1 MENFDK
7 SEIEKFS
14 SLAEQ
19 WWDPSGKFKPLH
31 LINPLRA
38 DYISSKVNLKNKK
51 ILDVGCGGGILS
63 ESLALKGAKVK
74 GIDLA
79 EGPLKVAK
87 IREQKSNLGITYEKI
102 ETSKLIKKKEKFD
115 VITCLEMLEHVP
127 DPEKTVKECSE
138 LLNDNGDIFFS
149 TINRNLKAFTLAIL
163 GAEYI
168 LNILPKGTHDYEK
181 LIKPSEL
188 LTYIN
193 KSGLD
198 FLEIK
203 GMTYIPFFDIVK
215 LSNDPSVNY
224 IIHARKK

>member
-14 SLAEQ
+14 SLADQ

-38 DYISSKVNLKNKK
+38 DYISSKVNLKSKK
-51 ILDVGCGGGILS
+51 ILDVGCGGGILA

-79 EGPLKVAK
+79 DGPLEVAK
-87 IREQKSNLGITYEKI
+87 IREQKRNLGITYEKI

-138 LLNDNGDIFFS
+138 LLNNSGDIFFS

-188 LTYIN
+188 LTFID
-193 KSGLD
+193 KGGLD

>member
-14 SLAEQ
+14 SLADQ

-51 ILDVGCGGGILS
+51 ILDVGCGGGILA
-63 ESLALKGAKVK
+63 ESLALKGGNVK

-79 EGPLKVAK
+79 DGPLEVAK
-87 IREQKSNLGITYEKI
+87 VREQKRNLGITYEKI

-138 LLNDNGDIFFS
+138 LLNNNGDIFFS

-188 LTYIN
+188 LTYID
-193 KSGLD
+193 KGGLD
-198 FLEIK
+198 FSEIK

>member
-63 ESLALKGAKVK
+63 ESLALRGAKVK

-79 EGPLKVAK
+79 EGPLSVAK
-87 IREQKSNLGITYEKI
+87 IREQKRNLGITYEKI

>member
-63 ESLALKGAKVK
+63 ESLALRGAKVK

>member
-14 SLAEQ
+14 SLADQ

-51 ILDVGCGGGILS
+51 ILDVGCGGGILA
-63 ESLALKGAKVK
+63 ESLALKGANVK

-79 EGPLKVAK
+79 DGPLEVAK
-87 IREQKSNLGITYEKI
+87 RREQKRNLGITYEKI

-115 VITCLEMLEHVP
+115 VLTCLEMLEHVP

-138 LLNDNGDIFFS
+138 LLNNNGDIFFS

-168 LNILPKGTHDYEK
+168 INILPKGTHDYEK
-181 LIKPSEL
+181 LITPSEL
-188 LTYIN
+188 LTYRD
-193 KSGLD
+193 KGGLD
-198 FLEIK
+198 FSEIK

>member
-14 SLAEQ
+14 SLADQ

-38 DYISSKVNLKNKK
+38 DYISSKVILKNKN
-51 ILDVGCGGGILS
+51 ILDVGCGGGILA

-79 EGPLKVAK
+79 DGPLEVAK
-87 IREQKSNLGITYEKI
+87 IREQKRNLGITYEKI

-138 LLNDNGDIFFS
+138 LLNNNGDIFFS

-188 LTYIN
+188 LTYID
-193 KSGLD
+193 KSGLH
-198 FLEIK
+198 FSEIRR
-203 GMTYIPFFDIVK
+203 MTYIPFFDTVK
-215 LSNDPSVNY
+215 LSDDPSVNY

>member
-14 SLAEQ
+14 SLADQ

-38 DYISSKVNLKNKK
+38 AYISSKVNLKNKK
-51 ILDVGCGGGILS
+51 ILDVGCGGGILA
-63 ESLALKGAKVK
+63 ESLALKGGNVK

-79 EGPLKVAK
+79 DGPLEVAK
-87 IREQKSNLGITYEKI
+87 IREQKRNLGITYEKI

-138 LLNDNGDIFFS
+138 LLNNNGDIFFS

-188 LTYIN
+188 LTYID
-193 KSGLD
+193 KGALD
-198 FLEIK
+198 FSEIK

>member
-14 SLAEQ
+14 SLADQ

-51 ILDVGCGGGILS
+51 ILDVGCGGGILA

-79 EGPLKVAK
+79 DGPLKVAK
-87 IREQKSNLGITYEKI
+87 IREQKRNLGITYEKV

-138 LLNDNGDIFFS
+138 LLNNNGNIFFS

-188 LTYIN
+188 LNYID
-193 KSGLD
+193 KGGLD

-224 IIHARKK
+224 IIHAQKK

>member
-7 SEIEKFS
+7 SEIERFS

-63 ESLALKGAKVK
+63 ESLALRGAKVK

-79 EGPLKVAK
+79 EGPLSVAK
-87 IREQKSNLGITYEKI
+87 IREQKRNLGITYEKI

>member
-14 SLAEQ
+14 SLADQ
-19 WWDPSGKFKPLH
+19 WWNPSGKFKPLH

-51 ILDVGCGGGILS
+51 ILDVGCGGGILA
-63 ESLALKGAKVK
+63 ESLALKGANVK

-79 EGPLKVAK
+79 DGPLEVAK
-87 IREQKSNLGITYEKI
+87 IREQKRNLGITYEKI

-138 LLNDNGDIFFS
+138 LLNNNGDIFFS

-188 LTYIN
+188 LTYIDN
-193 KSGLD
+193 GGLD
-198 FLEIK
+198 FSEIK

>member
-14 SLAEQ
+14 SLADQ

-51 ILDVGCGGGILS
+51 ILDVGCGGGILA
-63 ESLALKGAKVK
+63 ESLALKGANVK

-79 EGPLKVAK
+79 DGPLEVAK
-87 IREQKSNLGITYEKI
+87 IREQKRNLGITYEKI

-138 LLNDNGDIFFS
+138 LLNNNGDIFFS

-188 LTYIN
+188 LTYIEQG
-193 KSGLD
+193 GLD
-198 FLEIK
+198 FSEIK

-215 LSNDPSVNY
+215 LSNDTSVNY